1 MTAFVAEST
10 VRTGV
15 GARTATWAAWCLER
29 VTVTQGAL
37 SAAGLGAD
45 AARRAAVLAVGL
57 WAVVSRNG
65 TREWGWNSALIAC
78 LSGHEQCVNLASVA
92 PDLRLPIA
100 VYRNAAAHAADFV
113 QLVSTYSED
122 RGVNYLRWM
131 GTGDVSAIY
140 RFDQEWNDGDG
151 VQWAALVAAARS
163 VAAAA
168 GVTGFDAPD
177 APRIAPVE
185 VTRSGGGFG
194 GGTAVAGGGSSGGGA
209 GGGSTGSSG
218 GGGGSSGGGAGTGT
232 GGPSG
237 GGAGTGLTGATQD
250 VARGTR
256 GRSMGLALAAV
267 VAVMAISADKPKGKR

>member
-1 MTAFVAEST
+1 MPSFVAEST

-15 GARTATWAAWCLER
+15 GARTASWSAWVVER
-29 VTVTQGAL
+29 VTVLQGAL
-37 SAAGLGAD
+37 EASGLSGA
-45 AARRAAVLAVGL
+45 AARRAAVLGVALCAVIT
-57 WAVVSRNG
+57 RNG
-65 TREWGWNSALIAC
+65 TREWGWNSSNLTC
-78 LSGHEQCVNLASVA
+78 RESDGECVNLASVA
-92 PDLRLPIA
+92 PGLRAPLS
-100 VYRNAAAHAADFV
+100 VYRNAAAHAADFADEMRIV
-113 QLVSTYSED
+113 GETA
-122 RGVNYLRWM
+122 GVNYIRWM
-131 GTGDVSAIY
+131 GTGDVSSVY
-140 RFDQEWNDGDG
+140 RFDQAWNEGGGVEWT
-151 VQWAALVAAARS
+151 ALVAAARS

-168 GVTGFDAPD
+168 GVTGFEAPD

>member
-151 VQWAALVAAARS
+151 VQWAALVTAVRA
-163 VAAAA
+163 VAAAVGA
-168 GVTGFDAPD
+168 TGFRAPD
-177 APRIAPVE
+177 APALAPVE
-185 VTRSGGGFG
+185 MTR
-194 GGTAVAGGGSSGGGA
+194 SGGGA
-209 GGGSTGSSG
+209 GGGGTGSS
-218 GGGGSSGGGAGTGT
+218 GGGSSGGGAGTGT

-250 VARGTR
+250 FARATR